1 MKIVSKVVYIVILVF
16 LILFNISSVFNISVF
31 GYRTFKVGSG
41 SMEPTLKVNDLILVK
56 KQNNYNVKDIIT
68 FKIDDEYITHR
79 LVEQNKTRV
88 VTKGDANNA
97 LDKDFS
103 KDKIVGKVIYRFKI
117 LNKVGQLFSSPVTF
131 IIFTFISFGL
141 FYLLFIYKK
150 E

>member
-1 MKIVSKVVYIVILVF
+1 MKLASRIGYVVIILF
-16 LILFNISSVFNISVF
+16 LVLFNISSIFNISVF

-41 SMEPTLKVNDLILVK
+41 SMKPTLKVDDIILVK
-56 KQNNYNVKDIIT
+56 KQSSYKVNDIIT
-68 FKIDDEYITHR
+68 FKSNGEYITHR

-97 LDKDFS
+97 LDQDFS
-103 KDKIVGKVIYRFKI
+103 KDKIVGKVVYRFKV
-117 LNKVGQLFSSPVTF
+117 LNIVGR
-131 IIFTFISFGL
+131 IFTNPIMLSIFMVVSFGL

>member
-1 MKIVSKVVYIVILVF
+1 MKIASKIGYILILIF
-16 LILFNISSVFNISVF
+16 LILFNISSVFSIPVF

-56 KQNNYNVKDIIT
+56 KQNSYKVNDIIT
-68 FKIDDEYITHR
+68 FKINDEYITHR

-103 KDKIVGKVIYRFKI
+103 KNKIVGKVVYRFKV
-117 LNKVGQLFSSPVTF
+117 LNKVGHLFSNPISFT
-131 IIFTFISFGL
+131 IFSFISFGL
-141 FYLLFIYKK
+141 FYLIFIYKK